1 MYLCR
6 LVNFSALI
14 VLLWSPILVPVL
26 PSLLHQWATKSPN
39 AVADAASVVG
49 LYGAILILITIWG
62 KRVRGYNKPLLKY
75 GLRLYSR
82 KKVRIFC
89 CQFVSC
95 KSGILI
101 MAFIVHS
108 FSSSNA
114 NEQFSSIYTGIIC
127 SKVVVIF
134 HRKRMCHWLWVLDN
148 CNFYQL
154 FWHGLRYKMQLEG
167 QLQALAWLQPYI
179 AQMPSWDTCIS
190 TGRGYLLLM
199 QDFQVSFEYFN

>member
-82 KKVRIFC
+82 KKVHIVC

-95 KSGILI
+95 KSGNHGFHCAQLFFFKCKWVVQQYIHRDYKLLSW
-101 MAFIVHS
+101 FLS
-108 FSSSNA
+108 
-114 NEQFSSIYTGIIC
+114 
-127 SKVVVIF
+127 VVIF
-134 HRKRMCHWLWVLDN
+134 HRKRMCHLLWMLDN
-148 CNFYQL
+148 CNFY
-154 FWHGLRYKMQLEG
+154 
-167 QLQALAWLQPYI
+167 
-179 AQMPSWDTCIS
+179 
-190 TGRGYLLLM
+190 
-199 QDFQVSFEYFN
+199 